1 VAPEAKAGQT
11 WLPEQRK
18 ASGQNAEA
26 SREAQKT
33 RARAPQAAIAPPEP
47 PHPGRHRRAPEARAS
62 YREVFAVGEFR
73 ALWSAQVL
81 SFAGDQ
87 FAQVAIAILVYG
99 RTHSAFLTALAYAL
113 TYLPP
118 IAGGPLLSGL
128 ADLFP
133 RRRVMVTCDLFRV
146 VTAGLM
152 AIPGIP
158 FAVLC
163 ALLFCTVLAGVPFSS
178 ARAALVPDVLPGE
191 KFVVGSAIGN
201 ITFQASQI
209 LGFVAG
215 AAVVAILDPH
225 KTLAID
231 SVTFG
236 LSALILAT
244 GVRAR
249 PAPAREGPI
258 RSSLWSASGDGIR
271 IVFGSR
277 LLLTLLLFGW
287 LAGFYIVPE
296 GLAAPYARSLH
307 GSALTVGLLM
317 AAVPLGTVIGAFVL
331 SRAATPSGR
340 IRMMGWLAVLSCAPL
355 IGSAWNPPLWAV
367 LVLWTL
373 AGAGGAYQ
381 LAAAAAFMQALRPE
395 TRARAFGV
403 AQSGLYAVQGLGIVA
418 GGAVAQVT
426 GAPLAVGLAGLV
438 GLTAATML
446 AMSWTH
452 LRSRLIQAQQAE
464 TKTADA

>member
-1 VAPEAKAGQT
+1 MTSELRAEPGEAWIRDEGRGAPVVH
-11 WLPEQRK
+11 
-18 ASGQNAEA
+18 S
-26 SREAQKT
+26 
-33 RARAPQAAIAPPEP
+33 
-47 PHPGRHRRAPEARAS
+47 GRHRRAPEARSS
-62 YREVFAVGEFR
+62 YREVFAIGEFR

-99 RTHSAFLTALAYAL
+99 RTHSPFLTALAYAL

-133 RRRVMVTCDLFRV
+133 RRRVMIVCDLLRIGTV
-146 VTAGLM
+146 GLM
-152 AIPGIP
+152 AVPGLP
-158 FAVLC
+158 FAALC
-163 ALLFCTVLAGVPFSS
+163 VLLFCTVLTGVPFSS
-178 ARAALVPDVLPGE
+178 ARAALMPDVLPGD
-191 KFVVGSAIGN
+191 KFVLGSAIGN

-215 AAVVAILDPH
+215 AAVVAVLDPH

-231 SVTFG
+231 AATFAV
-236 LSALILAT
+236 SALIVAA
-244 GVRAR
+244 GVRSR
-249 PAPAREGPI
+249 PRGPAGGTRA
-258 RSSLWSASGDGIR
+258 SLWSVSADGIR

-296 GLAAPYARSLH
+296 GLAVPYARSLH
-307 GSALTVGLLM
+307 GNTLTVGLLM
-317 AAVPLGTVIGAFVL
+317 AAVPLGMVIGAFLLGRVT
-331 SRAATPSGR
+331 APSAR

-367 LVLWTL
+367 LALWTL

-381 LAAAAAFMQALRPE
+381 LAAAAAFVQALRPD

-403 AQSGLYAVQGLGIVA
+403 AQSGLYAVQGLGILA
-418 GGAVAQVT
+418 GGAVAQLI
-426 GAPLAVGLAGLV
+426 GAPLAVGLAGLL

-452 LRSRLIQAQQAE
+452 LRGRLIQARPNGPE
-464 TKTADA
+464 SP